1 MILIEL
7 RLNFISAKN
16 INWQKFTIAQ
26 FARRM
31 DNKKLLDKQNED
43 LPNKAERVEN
53 IGKGERMGIGNWT
66 PDWLQA
72 FN

>member
-1 MILIEL
+1 
-7 RLNFISAKN
+7 
-16 INWQKFTIAQ
+16 
-26 FARRM
+26 M

-66 PDWLQA
+66 PEWLQA